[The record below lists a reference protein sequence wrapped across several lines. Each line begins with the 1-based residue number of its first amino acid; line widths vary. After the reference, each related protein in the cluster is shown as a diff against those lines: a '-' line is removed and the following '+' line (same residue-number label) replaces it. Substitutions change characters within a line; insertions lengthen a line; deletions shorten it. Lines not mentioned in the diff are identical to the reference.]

1 MRLPY
6 TDETITSPDGIACRV
21 LDVAQLDFSAAAL
34 GRKSALTL
42 VRCAAG
48 GEEIETKNSQGQ
60 IESVYTARA
69 GDAIFIN
76 LHNLDDMYVP
86 ANADG
91 TRWQFRDLA
100 SKGYDIVGD
109 DDINGGT
116 LIKGNKTAELLH
128 EAIDAPTCIKD
139 AWGQGQHAFLYA
151 GATLKREGGRVTGID
166 KEAFDN
172 TWEIIKDAPLPGL
185 CHIVKGRKP

>member
-1 MRLPY
+1 MSLPY
-6 TDETITSPDGIACRV
+6 LDETITSPNGINCRV
-21 LDVAQLDFSAAAL
+21 LDVEQVDFTTAVQ

-42 VRCAAG
+42 VRCAMG
-48 GEEIETKNSQGQ
+48 GEHIETRNSQGK

-86 ANADG
+86 SNGDG
-91 TRWQFRDLA
+91 TRWQFGELA

-109 DDINGGT
+109 DTINGGT
-116 LIKGNKTAELLH
+116 LIKSNKTADLLH
-128 EAIDAPTCIKD
+128 EAITQPTCIKD

-151 GATLKREGGRVTGID
+151 GATLKRDGGRITGID

-172 TWEIIKDAPLPGL
+172 TWEIITPAANTTCSIAPM
-185 CHIVKGRKP
+185 RKR